1 MRCPVLVLQDL
12 PFTYRFASV
21 VEGKESP
28 LVASELSS
36 NTYKPFLLPAGPAAD
51 NFTVYLVV

>member
-1 MRCPVLVLQDL
+1 LVLQDL